1 MTIMRTWA
9 ARAFVVALLAC
20 AACAR
25 VSAGDRELGAQERCA
40 RDGGRWHGDFCERGG
55 SGGGY

>member
-1 MTIMRTWA
+1 MTVIRTWV
-9 ARAFVVALLAC
+9 ARALLIALLAA

-25 VSAGDRELGAQERCA
+25 VSAGDSDGQERCA

-55 SGGGY
+55 SGGY